1 MASNFG
7 EYLRQNSEKFR
18 LVLYF
23 VVILVLTAP
32 LSQML
37 GSAWENANLSQTLL
51 FLPSLVG
58 VDFGAVTGLFF
69 GMFLGLL
76 TLMTVDPK
84 KRWQAMLLWIGVIVA
99 LIGLS
104 SMGLFLANLSLTE
117 EAGWIIGGIALG
129 IVFGGGRKLLDIQ
142 DTDVFEFRRASTI
155 IYYLITALVLVAF
168 FEYHIRYPELFSITQ
183 NTIETQSVNTGAVG
197 FTTDS
202 LVQHSV
208 ISGLFIVTVRQFVQY
223 DAQQDFFV
231 LGPRASGKSLFL
243 TGAYL
248 EALERSREDDSRT
261 PMNPSQDLMQI
272 VEALDQQRTEW
283 ILEATGR
290 GEVKILEFQY
300 VQGSVFPKN
309 VRLSGVDYAGEYLSR
324 LPDALTGAISDNE
337 GDEALWELVEH
348 IRDTD
353 TLLLMIDV
361 ERYVNQ
367 EPLEVSEYFSI
378 LQAADIENVLLI
390 ATKAD
395 FLADQFREDRNLEAY
410 QYFDDFKN
418 YVNQELRQNN
428 QIDTLIQETAG
439 SDIHPVY
446 FQTRENEQGDKVP
459 MRDDSG
465 TVMTVGYDRLLDRLG
480 GS

>member
-7 EYLRQNSEKFR
+7 EYLRQNSEKIW
-18 LVLYF
+18 LVVYF

-37 GSAWENANLSQTLL
+37 GSAWESANLPQTLL

-58 VDFGAVTGLFF
+58 VDFGAVTGFFF
-69 GMFLGLL
+69 GVFIGLL
-76 TLMTVDPK
+76 ILMTVDPK
-84 KRWQAMLLWIGVIVA
+84 KRWQAMLLWIGVVVG

-104 SMGLFLANLSLTE
+104 TMGLFLTNLDLAE
-117 EAGWIIGGIALG
+117 EAGWIIGGIVLG
-129 IVFGGGRKLLDIQ
+129 IIAGGGRKLLDIQ
-142 DTDVFEFRRASTI
+142 DTDVFEFRRASTA
-155 IYYLITALVLVAF
+155 IYYIIIAIVVVAL
-168 FEYHIRYPELFSITQ
+168 FEYHIQYPEIFEISQ
-183 NTIETQSVNTGAVG
+183 GSVEMKSVDSSAVD
-197 FTTDS
+197 FTTDA
-202 LVQHSV
+202 LIQNVV
-208 ISGLFIVTVRQFVQY
+208 VSGLFVVTVRQFVQY

-248 EALERSREDDSRT
+248 EALERSRNDDSRT
-261 PMNPSQDLMQI
+261 PMNPSQDLMEI
-272 VEALDQQRTEW
+272 VEALDQRRTEW

-290 GEVKILEFQY
+290 GEVKLLEFQY

-324 LPDALTGAISDNE
+324 LPDALTGAISEDE
-337 GDEALWELVEH
+337 GDEALWELVSQIEQ
-348 IRDTD
+348 TD

-367 EPLEVSEYFSI
+367 EPLEISEYFSI
-378 LQAADIENVLLI
+378 LQSADIESVLLV
-390 ATKAD
+390 ATKSD
-395 FLADQFREDRNLEAY
+395 YLAEQFREDRNLEAY
-410 QYFDDFKN
+410 QYFDDFKE

-428 QIDTLIQETAG
+428 QVDTLIQETAG

-480 GS
+480 GG